1 LVKRLPLKQ
10 NKSTTLLV
18 KSTMSFIKG
27 YCAFIFYYISINKS
41 FFKSVLA
48 GLYEICIEYFRELIC
63 RIQGFLIIFVA
74 IRRNLKSQCY
84 EEYYTKRTKA
94 FLRYYSVLEIWTI
107 SLFRNNVTNAHALLY
122 MQIYSIERGLLY
134 II

>member
-1 LVKRLPLKQ
+1 MAP
-10 NKSTTLLV
+10 
-18 KSTMSFIKG
+18 
-27 YCAFIFYYISINKS
+27 
-41 FFKSVLA
+41 
-48 GLYEICIEYFRELIC
+48 
-63 RIQGFLIIFVA
+63 
-74 IRRNLKSQCY
+74 NLKSQCY
-84 EEYYTKRTKA
+84 EEYYTIRTKA